1 MRSKL
6 PAAYEPTDDI
16 PESDVGAPPDESGAV
31 DFYTRPGCGFS
42 ARLFRGLDHRGIP
55 MRLHDIWSDPEA
67 AATVR
72 AAARGNETV
81 PTIGFGGEFLVNPG
95 VDEVLDLLNRCAPH
109 LVPPE
114 PPRDRGFTNRFR
126 RSGS

>member
-1 MRSKL
+1 M
-6 PAAYEPTDDI
+6 
-16 PESDVGAPPDESGAV
+16 VPDEQAENDPVERENDAV

-42 ARLFRGLDHRGIP
+42 ARLHRGLDHRGVP
-55 MRLHDIWSDPEA
+55 MRLHDIWADPEA

-72 AAARGNETV
+72 SVARGYETV

-95 VDEVLDLLNRCAPH
+95 VAEVVALVNRHAPG

-114 PPRDRGFTNRFR
+114 EPRPSGFVDRFR
-126 RSGS
+126 RS